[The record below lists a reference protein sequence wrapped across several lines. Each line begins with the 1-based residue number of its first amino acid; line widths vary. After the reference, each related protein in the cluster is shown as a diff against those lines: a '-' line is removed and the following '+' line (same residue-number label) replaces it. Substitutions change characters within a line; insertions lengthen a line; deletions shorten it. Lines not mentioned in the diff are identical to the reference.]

1 MKTDYTPTHKRTLR
15 DGQIARGPARWAR
28 AYANLMENP
37 NSKAATLILER
48 LATAATFR
56 SEGDTQA
63 YEHTTKRYSYGTH
76 VLVEE
81 KRQYVTCSKFCAA
94 MVMQLD
100 ISSTKRQ
107 DVVDLFA
114 GKYVRTYRRNYEYL
128 PASIQEGVYMLD
140 ASKLKRPARCQHC
153 GTKVGS

>member
-1 MKTDYTPTHKRTLR
+1 MKIDYTPTHKRVLR

-63 YEHTTKRYSYGTH
+63 YEHVEVIDRTRYGRGFESKR
-76 VLVEE
+76 
-81 KRQYVTCSKFCAA
+81 KYVTCSKFCAA
-94 MVMQLD
+94 MIVQLD

-107 DVVDLFA
+107 DVVDMFT
-114 GKYVRTYRRNYEYL
+114 GMYGRTYMLQGVRRVAPVQDE
-128 PASIQEGVYMLD
+128 VYMLD
-140 ASKLKRPARCQHC
+140 RTKLKRPVRCQHC
-153 GTKVGS
+153 GAKVGS